1 MWELARHLRGMAVAV
16 VALAIT
22 AGMVLAGGPMPEA
35 AADGLETASDAAG
48 KTVPVANEP
57 QPANEE
63 ADEESDEASDAHGA
77 VVSGAARMETPDGF
91 RNHGH
96 WVSCVARMPHGAGA
110 TPIDLD
116 AIDPESCPA
125 PGNGDDEA
133 GPSTGQEQSQGRGRG
148 AERSAAA
155 RAAAAARADR

>member
-1 MWELARHLRGMAVAV
+1 MWDLARHLRGMAVAV

-22 AGMVLAGGPMPEA
+22 AGMVLAGGPMPDA
-35 AADGLETASDAAG
+35 ATDGLARAAEAAG
-48 KTVPVANEP
+48 KVVPVASEP
-57 QPANEE
+57 EPANEE
-63 ADEESDEASDAHGA
+63 SDEESDAHGA
-77 VVSGAARMETPDGF
+77 VVSEAARMETPDGF

-116 AIDPESCPA
+116 AIDPASCPA

-133 GPSTGQEQSQGRGRG
+133 GPSTGKEQSQGRGRG

-155 RAAAAARADR
+155 RAAAAARAGR